1 MEKIL
6 LILKNEVI
14 IGVGLKLQE
23 LWIINKNGLPYLSV
37 QSKDIIEGINPMIFS
52 GFMSA
57 VQNLAEDSI
66 DAIKMRNSKIMIVP
80 VKVPVP
86 FFVIGRSKT
95 KEKDSSIRKQLGKI
109 RDMFLEEF
117 SIIIPTWEG
126 DLSFFSYFK
135 AQLEERFF

>member
-1 MEKIL
+1 M
-6 LILKNEVI
+6 
-14 IGVGLKLQE
+14 GLKLQE

-37 QSKDIIEGINPMIFS
+37 QSKDIVEGINPMIFS

-80 VKVPVP
+80 VKEPIP
-86 FFVIGRSKT
+86 FFVIGRAKT
-95 KEKDSSIRKQLGKI
+95 KEKDNAIRKQLGKI
-109 RDMFLEEF
+109 RDMFLDEF

-126 DLSFFSYFK
+126 DLTFFTYFK
-135 AQLEERFF
+135 NQLTEQFF

>member
-1 MEKIL
+1 MA
-6 LILKNEVI
+6 
-14 IGVGLKLQE
+14 LKLQE

-37 QSKDIIEGINPMIFS
+37 KSKEIVGEGINPMIFS

-80 VKVPVP
+80 VKEPIP

-95 KEKDSSIRKQLGKI
+95 KEKDSTIRKQLKKI
-109 RDMFLEEF
+109 KNMFLDEF

-126 DLSFFSYFK
+126 DLSFFFYFK
-135 AQLEERFF
+135 EKITEQFF

>member
-1 MEKIL
+1 M
-6 LILKNEVI
+6 
-14 IGVGLKLQE
+14 GLKLQE

-37 QSKDIIEGINPMIFS
+37 QSKDVFEGINPMIFS

-66 DAIKMRNSKIMIVP
+66 DSIKMRNSKIMIVP

-95 KEKDSSIRKQLGKI
+95 KEKDSSIRKQLAKI

-117 SIIIPTWEG
+117 EIIIPTWEG

-135 AQLEERFF
+135 SRLEEQFF

>member
-1 MEKIL
+1 M
-6 LILKNEVI
+6 
-14 IGVGLKLQE
+14 GLKLQE

-37 QSKDIIEGINPMIFS
+37 QSKDIVEGINPMIFS

-80 VKVPVP
+80 VKEPIP
-86 FFVIGRSKT
+86 FFVIGRAKT
-95 KEKDSSIRKQLGKI
+95 KEKDNSIRKQLSKI
-109 RDMFLEEF
+109 RDMFLDEF

-126 DLSFFSYFK
+126 DLTFFTYFK
-135 AQLEERFF
+135 NQITEQFF

>member
-1 MEKIL
+1 MA
-6 LILKNEVI
+6 
-14 IGVGLKLQE
+14 LKLQE

-37 QSKDIIEGINPMIFS
+37 QSKDIVEGINPMIFS

-80 VKVPVP
+80 VKEPIP
-86 FFVIGRSKT
+86 FFVIGRAKT
-95 KEKDSSIRKQLGKI
+95 KEKDGAIRKQLGKI
-109 RDMFLEEF
+109 RDMFLDEF

-126 DLSFFSYFK
+126 DLTFFTYFK
-135 AQLEERFF
+135 NKITEQFF

>member
-1 MEKIL
+1 M
-6 LILKNEVI
+6 
-14 IGVGLKLQE
+14 GLKLQE

-37 QSKDIIEGINPMIFS
+37 QSKDIGEGINPMIFS

-66 DAIKMRNSKIMIVP
+66 DSIKMRNSKIMIVP
-80 VKVPVP
+80 VKDPIP

-95 KEKDSSIRKQLGKI
+95 KEKDNSIRKQLGKI
-109 RDMFLEEF
+109 RDMFLDEF

-126 DLSFFSYFK
+126 DLTFFNYFK
-135 AQLEERFF
+135 DQIQEQFF

>member
-1 MEKIL
+1 M
-6 LILKNEVI
+6 
-14 IGVGLKLQE
+14 GLKLQE

-37 QSKDIIEGINPMIFS
+37 QSKDIGEGINPMIFS

-57 VQNLAEDSI
+57 VQNLAADSI
-66 DAIKMRNSKIMIVP
+66 DSIKMRNSKIMIVP
-80 VKVPVP
+80 VKIPVP

-117 SIIIPTWEG
+117 SIIIEKWEG
-126 DLSFFSYFK
+126 DLTFFTYFK
-135 AQLEERFF
+135 TKLEDQFF

>member
-1 MEKIL
+1 MA
-6 LILKNEVI
+6 
-14 IGVGLKLQE
+14 LKLQE

-37 QSKDIIEGINPMIFS
+37 QSKGLVEGINPMIFS

-80 VKVPVP
+80 VKEPIP
-86 FFVIGRSKT
+86 FFVIGRAKT
-95 KEKDSSIRKQLGKI
+95 KEKDGAIRKQLGKI
-109 RDMFLEEF
+109 RDMFLDEF

-126 DLSFFSYFK
+126 DLTFFTYFK
-135 AQLEERFF
+135 NRLTEQFF

>member
-1 MEKIL
+1 MA
-6 LILKNEVI
+6 
-14 IGVGLKLQE
+14 LKLQE

-37 QSKDIIEGINPMIFS
+37 QSKEIMEGEGINPMIFS

-80 VKVPVP
+80 VKEPIP
-86 FFVIGRSKT
+86 FFVIGRAKT
-95 KEKDSSIRKQLGKI
+95 KEKDGSIRKQLGKI
-109 RDMFLEEF
+109 RDMFLDEF

-126 DLSFFSYFK
+126 DLSFFTYFK
-135 AQLEERFF
+135 NRLSQQFF

>member
-1 MEKIL
+1 MA
-6 LILKNEVI
+6 
-14 IGVGLKLQE
+14 LKLQE

-37 QSKDIIEGINPMIFS
+37 QSKDIVEGINPMIFS

-80 VKVPVP
+80 VKEPIP
-86 FFVIGRSKT
+86 FFVIGRAKT
-95 KEKDSSIRKQLGKI
+95 KEKDNSIRKQLGKI
-109 RDMFLEEF
+109 RDMFLDEF

-126 DLSFFSYFK
+126 DLSFFFYFK
-135 AQLEERFF
+135 EKITEQFF

>member
-1 MEKIL
+1 MA
-6 LILKNEVI
+6 
-14 IGVGLKLQE
+14 LKLQE

-37 QSKDIIEGINPMIFS
+37 QTKDIVEGINPMIFS

-80 VKVPVP
+80 VKEPIP
-86 FFVIGRSKT
+86 FFVIGRAKT
-95 KEKDSSIRKQLGKI
+95 KEKDGAIRKQLGKI
-109 RDMFLEEF
+109 RDMFLDEF

-126 DLSFFSYFK
+126 DLTFFTYFK
-135 AQLEERFF
+135 NKITEQFF

>member
-1 MEKIL
+1 M
-6 LILKNEVI
+6 
-14 IGVGLKLQE
+14 GLKLQE
-23 LWIINKNGLPYLSV
+23 LWIINKNGLPYLSAQTKEIV
-37 QSKDIIEGINPMIFS
+37 EGINPMIFS

-66 DAIKMRNSKIMIVP
+66 DAIKMRNSKIMIIP
-80 VKVPVP
+80 VKKPIP
-86 FFVIGRSKT
+86 FFVIGRAKT
-95 KEKDSSIRKQLGKI
+95 KEKDGAIRKQLQKI

-135 AQLEERFF
+135 TKLEEQFF

>member
-1 MEKIL
+1 M
-6 LILKNEVI
+6 
-14 IGVGLKLQE
+14 GLKLQE

-37 QSKDIIEGINPMIFS
+37 QSKEIIEGINPMIFS

-66 DAIKMRNSKIMIVP
+66 DAIKMRNSKIMIIP
-80 VKVPVP
+80 VKEPIP

-95 KEKDSSIRKQLGKI
+95 KEKDGSIRKQLKKI

-126 DLSFFSYFK
+126 DLTFFAYFK
-135 AQLEERFF
+135 DKLIEQFF